1 MDVPIGSMWT
11 KNVSGFVPLWSACG
25 ACGKD
30 NIASYVGDRD
40 TVVVLSRPG
49 HTFDEHEILHWHGDV
64 DIRVLTSSGVV
75 GWLSR
80 SAFDS
85 EVLKRVT

>member
-25 ACGKD
+25 AC
-30 NIASYVGDRD
+30 NIASYIGDRD

-49 HTFDEHEILHWHGDV
+49 HTFDEHEIRWHGDV
-64 DIRVLTSSGVV
+64 DVRVLTSSGVV
-75 GWLSR
+75 WCLSR

-85 EVLKRVT
+85 EALRRVT

>member
-49 HTFDEHEILHWHGDV
+49 HTFDEHEISWHGDV
-64 DIRVLTSSGVV
+64 DVRVLTSSGVV

-85 EVLKRVT
+85 EALRRVT

>member
-25 ACGKD
+25 ACGED
-30 NIASYVGDRD
+30 NVVARLGDRD
-40 TVVVLSRPG
+40 TVVVLSRPC
-49 HTFDEHEILHWHGDV
+49 HTFDEHKISWHGDV
-64 DIRVLTSSGVV
+64 RVLTSSGVV

-80 SAFDS
+80 LVFEFDS
-85 EVLKRVT
+85 EALRRVA

>member
-25 ACGKD
+25 ACGED
-30 NIASYVGDRD
+30 NVVARLGDRD

-49 HTFDEHEILHWHGDV
+49 PTFDEHENRWYE

-80 SAFDS
+80 YAFDS
-85 EVLKRVT
+85 EAFGRVT